1 MAIFQF
7 AKFRKLFTG
16 LPEGVGFSE
25 TNTMLASSL
34 KLRKLAKPLA
44 ASVTEKKN
52 EETTHILR
60 KAMDTVVSPYS
71 NEPYKLMYVIFI

>member
-44 ASVTEKKN
+44 ASVTEKKTM

-60 KAMDTVVSPYS
+60 KAMDTVVSPDS
-71 NEPYKLMYVIFI
+71 NEPY